1 MMEYARGLLVM
12 EIGREREG
20 GREEERE
27 VEGGERAKQSSGA
40 TLGWSDPP
48 RCTFHAHF
56 TINTFEL

>member
-27 VEGGERAKQSSGA
+27 VEGGGESETK
-40 TLGWSDPP
+40 
-48 RCTFHAHF
+48 
-56 TINTFEL
+56 